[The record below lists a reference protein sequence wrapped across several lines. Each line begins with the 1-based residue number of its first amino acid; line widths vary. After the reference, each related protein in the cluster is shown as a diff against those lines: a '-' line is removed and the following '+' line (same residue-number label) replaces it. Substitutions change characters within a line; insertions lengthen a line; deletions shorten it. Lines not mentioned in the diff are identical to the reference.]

1 MSIKKILP
9 IVIGF
14 GTIGLLS
21 SVLAKIQGILFP
33 SSLELFEQI
42 TLTSNDIIQLVI
54 KLTCVYLSCIAGGL
68 IVALCGG
75 EDKQQYITGISM
87 MLVVIWLWISTIEPL
102 WFWALLL
109 IGILPFVLIGGKI
122 KQKTK

>member
-87 MLVVIWLWISTIEPL
+87 MLVVIWLWISTIETL